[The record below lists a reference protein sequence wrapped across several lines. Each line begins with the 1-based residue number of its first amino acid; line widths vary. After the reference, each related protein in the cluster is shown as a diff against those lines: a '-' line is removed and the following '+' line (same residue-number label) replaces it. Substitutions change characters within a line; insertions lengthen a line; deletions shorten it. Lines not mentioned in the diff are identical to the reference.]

1 MAESD
6 SEGIDHLLGDID
18 DLDEELFGRKKKTT
32 PKKRLDNLEDIF
44 SKNKEQPR
52 PKRNLND
59 LLSSASKKPTVSFF
73 DAASTKR
80 KEEQR
85 KATTADGVP
94 SSADE
99 PTRKILLSDAESRR
113 SAGSSA
119 AIPEQAAA
127 ALLPRSTSNVDEL
140 FGPLQRRSGMPR
152 SRTTPGFLDVPQS
165 HTAAPELRHS
175 TQSSDDLPFLL
186 SGATGVIT
194 AEASSSAGQSAPVPD
209 GSFPGYQRVQR
220 LENEINRLN
229 REIDELKQKK
239 KEDEEEIINEWK
251 QKLSKKQREHEE
263 AISELEANHRKV
275 VDRLNEEFANASE
288 RLTQNLQRQ
297 IEAIGVVQNESR
309 KQELLL
315 SEVQSLTEQIK
326 QIASHVKA
334 LNEATVADRQAAL
347 SIKEEHL
354 TSREQRLEKEEERLR
369 EERKVVDALNIK
381 LESLYERN
389 EEDILKEKWHIR
401 DERNRLNAEKSAF
414 KEHQKYILDTIEKH
428 KAETEA
434 ARTAFLS
441 EQHDLLVRM
450 FAEKTAFDEERNAF
464 IIQRD
469 SDIARLKA
477 EAQHLDEKMKQVQ
490 DAERLM
496 NVSRQTYQSK
506 YRELAELEQT
516 LLDECV
522 ELQQCRAE
530 IEASLAGRVTVTDNE
545 ARSPTALLSLLNALS
560 KTTLINLCT
569 TIYAY

>member
-1 MAESD
+1 MT
-6 SEGIDHLLGDID
+6 LKTPQPT
-18 DLDEELFGRKKKTT
+18 KKKPHTHSI
-32 PKKRLDNLEDIF
+32 DNFVVGIRKSAKIHAFLRRIF
-44 SKNKEQPR
+44 
-52 PKRNLND
+52 
-59 LLSSASKKPTVSFF
+59 A
-73 DAASTKR
+73 
-80 KEEQR
+80 
-85 KATTADGVP
+85 
-94 SSADE
+94 
-99 PTRKILLSDAESRR
+99 LSDCS
-113 SAGSSA
+113 
-119 AIPEQAAA
+119 
-127 ALLPRSTSNVDEL
+127 
-140 FGPLQRRSGMPR
+140 
-152 SRTTPGFLDVPQS
+152 
-165 HTAAPELRHS
+165 
-175 TQSSDDLPFLL
+175 
-186 SGATGVIT
+186 
-194 AEASSSAGQSAPVPD
+194 
-209 GSFPGYQRVQR
+209 
-220 LENEINRLN
+220 
-229 REIDELKQKK
+229 
-239 KEDEEEIINEWK
+239 
-251 QKLSKKQREHEE
+251 
-263 AISELEANHRKV
+263 KV

-434 ARTAFLS
+434 ARLRPEPEPEPRSDPDYNKRRSQSIFLPHADVRDEARTKFFNPKAATAFLS